1 MKNKPI
7 KLLIAYDGSPGAN
20 AALDDLQHAGLPREA
35 PVEVLVI
42 SVADVFVPPSDGLAT
57 TPIPESARH
66 AYSPQVAGMVA
77 LSQQAHDR
85 AMQAVDDM
93 QARAGEGRERLSTL
107 FPDWAVKGEACADSP
122 AWGILKKAD
131 EWQPDLIVVGANSH
145 PLLEKLMF
153 GSVAQ
158 KIATKARS
166 SVRVGRANDS
176 LANASTPVR
185 LIIGMDGSPD
195 AQGALNAICERSFP
209 VGSEAHVVT
218 VLDSRMASGIATL
231 LPSLSRW
238 VGESSQNAEVDSE
251 DEFAWVSGM
260 VEAAVEQLRASGLE
274 ARGTVHEGD
283 SKNVLLEE
291 AQQRKADCI
300 FIGAKGLI
308 GSRTLSDFERFF
320 LGTTATVVASRA
332 ACSVEIIRTYE
343 DDHSLKMDLR

>member
-1 MKNKPI
+1 MKNNTM
-7 KLLIAYDGSPGAN
+7 KLLVAYDGSTGAN
-20 AALDDLQHAGLPREA
+20 AALGDMQRAGLPCEMQVEA
-35 PVEVLVI
+35 LVM
-42 SVADVFVPPSDGLAT
+42 SVADVWMLPQSASDDAS
-57 TPIPESARH
+57 IPESARY
-66 AYSPQVAGMVA
+66 AYSPQVAGIVTQRRRA
-77 LSQQAHDR
+77 IDR
-85 AMQAVDDM
+85 ARDAVHEMQEVAEK
-93 QARAGEGRERLSTL
+93 GSERLRGL
-107 FPDWAVKGEACADSP
+107 FPDWDVKSEACADSP

-195 AQGALNAICERSFP
+195 AQGALNAICARSFP

-308 GSRTLSDFERFF
+308 GSSTLSDFERFF